1 MTELDRMQEG
11 IMVECSI
18 RCNKCGKENSV
29 MQTDEYYFSEELLE
43 LGWRATIKNIYC
55 PKCAIKYIKPKK

>member
-18 RCNKCGKENSV
+18 ECNKCRKTNSV

-43 LGWRATIKNIYC
+43 LGWRATPHNIYC
-55 PKCAIKYIKPKK
+55 PACAKKYLKSK